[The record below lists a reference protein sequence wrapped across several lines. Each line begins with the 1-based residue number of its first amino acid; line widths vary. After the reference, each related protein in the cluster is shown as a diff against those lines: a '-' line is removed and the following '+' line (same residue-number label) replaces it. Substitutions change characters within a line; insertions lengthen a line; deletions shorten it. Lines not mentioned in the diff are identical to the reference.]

1 VRSPEYLH
9 MPMIP
14 STKTPLLRWL
24 LPALIALTLIVLQ
37 FVALLSRI
45 NTPLERIELAAR
57 DLMMQVRGPQPTTG
71 EIVIVAI
78 DDQSF
83 NWTGYQWPWPRTY
96 MAQIVDKLNESGA
109 RVVGVDVFLFEVD
122 PDPQGDPALAASLEQ
137 AQSAV
142 TVMQIFRDPVQPGL
156 ITHKLPLA
164 TYRES
169 VDGYGITAVIR
180 DDDAIVRSLQ
190 AFDSDGIDTYYNWGF
205 ITAALFRESGPPAQP
220 TPYGLIL
227 HGGTVP
233 LQPYTGSTG
242 RLLINFRGPARTFP
256 TYSAFQV
263 VLGDIPPETFKD
275 KIVLI
280 GATTQTLQD
289 LYPTP
294 FSASQQTPGVEIVA
308 NAIDTMLAGD
318 YLLIAPPWVG
328 LLLIVLFAI
337 FSVLIVRIGRPSV
350 ILGVLLASMLA
361 YGIACYISFN
371 SGHFYLPLAGP
382 ETMLFLGVV
391 LPTLEQAVTQELE
404 KRRVRGLFTRFIS
417 PEMVDQLLT
426 TQDVNSLNK
435 RADLTILFSDIRGFT
450 TLSEKL
456 PPEEVVALLNPYL
469 EAMTGVI
476 HKHGGTVDKYEGD
489 AIIAFYGEPVP
500 FKDHA
505 LRAARTAVEMRE
517 VLIDLKERWAAEGRL
532 PERFDIGIGLNS
544 GEVFVGLLGSVQRIN
559 YTVIGDNVNLAAR
572 LQDLTKTY
580 QWPII
585 VSEATYQQV
594 KDEFEAEFADSV
606 VVKGKTEPVRI
617 YKLGAGKQ

>member
-1 VRSPEYLH
+1 
-9 MPMIP
+9 MIP
-14 STKTPLLRWL
+14 TIKTSLSRWL
-24 LPALIALTLIVLQ
+24 LPALTALALIALQ
-37 FVALLSRI
+37 FAALLSHL

-57 DLMMQVRGPQPTTG
+57 DLMMQLRGPQPTSG

-109 RVVGVDVFLFEVD
+109 RVVGVDVFLFEADSD
-122 PDPQGDPALAASLEQ
+122 PAGDAALAAALERSQ
-137 AQSAV
+137 GAV
-142 TVMQIFRDPVQPGL
+142 TVMQIFRDPVQPAL
-156 ITHKLPLA
+156 VTHKLPLPA
-164 TYRES
+164 YRES
-169 VDGYGITAVIR
+169 VDAYGITAVIR

-190 AFDSDGIDTYYNWGF
+190 AFDSDGLDTYYNWGF
-205 ITAALFRESGPPAQP
+205 ETAALFRGDEAPGRPAP
-220 TPYGLIL
+220 DSLIL
-227 HGGTVP
+227 HGRPVP

-256 TYSAFQV
+256 TYPAFQV
-263 VLGDIPPETFKD
+263 VLGDIPPEAFAG

-318 YLLIAPPWVG
+318 YLRIAPPWVG
-328 LLLIVLFAI
+328 LLLIVIFAI
-337 FSVLIVRIGRPSV
+337 ASGWIVRIGRPSA
-350 ILGVLLASMLA
+350 ILAALAASMLA
-361 YGIACYISFN
+361 YAVLCYLSFN
-371 SGHFYLPLAGP
+371 GGQLYLPLAGP

-391 LPTLEQAVTQELE
+391 LPTLEQAVAQELE

-426 TQDVNSLNK
+426 TRDLNSLNK

-500 FKDHA
+500 YPDHA
-505 LRAARTAVEMRE
+505 LRAARTAIEMRE
-517 VLIDLKERWAAEGRL
+517 VLTDLKQRWAEEGRL
-532 PERFDIGIGLNS
+532 PDRFDIGIGLNS
-544 GEVFVGLLGSVQRIN
+544 GQVFVGLLGSVQRIS

-585 VSEATYQQV
+585 VSEATFEQV
-594 KDEFEAEFADSV
+594 RDEFEAEFADSV

-617 YKLGAGKQ
+617 YKLGGSKQ

>member
-1 VRSPEYLH
+1 
-9 MPMIP
+9 MIP
-14 STKTPLLRWL
+14 SNRPSLLRWL
-24 LPALIALTLIVLQ
+24 LPALTAVTLIFLQ
-37 FVALLSRI
+37 FATLLSRV

-57 DLMMQVRGPQPTTG
+57 DLMMQMRGPQPTSG
-71 EIVIVAI
+71 KVVIVAI

-83 NWTGYQWPWPRTY
+83 NWTGYRWPWPRAY
-96 MAQIVDKLNESGA
+96 MAQIIDKLNEAGA
-109 RVVGVDVFLFEVD
+109 RVVGVDVFLFEPD
-122 PDPQGDPALAASLEQ
+122 SDPQGDAALAASLKQ
-137 AQSAV
+137 AQGAV
-142 TVMQIFRDPVQPGL
+142 TVMQIFRDPAQPAL
-156 ITHKLPLA
+156 ITHKLPLPV
-164 TYRES
+164 YRES
-169 VDGYGITAVIR
+169 VDSFGITAVIR

-205 ITAALFRESGPPAQP
+205 ETAALFGGSGAPDQP
-220 TPYGLIL
+220 TPYGLLL
-227 HGGTVP
+227 HGRPIP

-256 TYSAFQV
+256 TYPAFQV
-263 VLGDIPPETFKD
+263 VLGDIPPEVFRD

-318 YLLIAPPWVG
+318 YLRIAPPWVG
-328 LLLIVLFAI
+328 LLLIIVFAI
-337 FSVLIVRIGRPSV
+337 LSWWIVRIGRPGL
-350 ILGVLLASMLA
+350 ILGVLLASMLV
-361 YGIACYISFN
+361 YGIICYLSFT
-371 SGHFYLPLAGP
+371 GADLYLPLAGP

-391 LPTLEQAVTQELE
+391 LPTLEQAVAQERE

-417 PEMVDQLLT
+417 PEMVDQLLAT
-426 TQDVNSLNK
+426 RDVNSLNK

-469 EAMTGVI
+469 EAMTSVI

-500 FKDHA
+500 YHDHA
-505 LRAARTAVEMRE
+505 LRAARTAVEMRR
-517 VLIDLKERWAAEGRL
+517 VLAELKDRWDAEGRL
-532 PERFDIGIGLNS
+532 PERFDIGIGINS
-544 GEVFVGLLGSVQRIN
+544 GQVFVGLLGSVQRIN
-559 YTVIGDNVNLAAR
+559 YTVIGDNVNLASR

-585 VSEATYQQV
+585 VSEATYEQV